1 MMFSHTYA
9 GVERVVLLVEDN
21 PFHAELVQH
30 SLEEMVHIDTYR
42 IDAVHITHV
51 IDGETALDYLFR
63 QGAYENPAESPRPD
77 LILLDL
83 SLPDMN
89 GLDVLARVRNTPDL
103 KTIPVV
109 VLSMSTSGD
118 EVEHAYDCRANSYLI
133 KQTGEDDA
141 FMAQIRSAAR
151 SWLLWNVTMHRAR
164 HLGHPAR
171 DLIGISD

>member
-21 PFHAELVQH
+21 PFHAELVRR
-30 SLEEMVHIDTYR
+30 SLEEVVHIDTHR

-51 IDGETALDYLFR
+51 LDGETALDYLFR
-63 QGAYENPAESPRPD
+63 QGAYENSAESPRPD

-83 SLPDMN
+83 SLPGMK
-89 GLDVLARVRNTPDL
+89 GVDVLARVRNTPDL

-109 VLSMSTSGD
+109 VLSMSTSGGD
-118 EVEHAYDCRANSYLI
+118 LGRAYDCRANSYLV

-151 SWLLWNVTMHRAR
+151 IWLQWNVTMHRAR

-171 DLIGISD
+171 DLIGIGD